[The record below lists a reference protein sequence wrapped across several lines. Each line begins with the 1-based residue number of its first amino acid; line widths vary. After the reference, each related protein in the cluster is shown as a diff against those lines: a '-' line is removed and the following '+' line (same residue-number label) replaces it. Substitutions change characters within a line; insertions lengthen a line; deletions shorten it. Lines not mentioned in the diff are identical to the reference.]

1 MARGK
6 SFQNE
11 IPPSR
16 INIRYVKDTG
26 RAQEK
31 VELPLKLLVLGDFTM
46 RDDDSLVED
55 RERVQVNASSF
66 DGYFKE
72 QELGLTFMVPNR
84 LSGLEDDDL
93 QVNLKF
99 DHINDFTPDKLV
111 ESVPELKKMLEVRQ
125 LLTDLKARVITNR
138 KFRMELDKLIA
149 KGKGDKD
156 HEKQQEM
163 RSALLEQLDR
173 LAPVPDIVKQGGDGE
188 PDA

>member
-1 MARGK
+1 MVRARHR

-26 RAQEK
+26 RAQEA

-46 RDDDSLVED
+46 QEDDSLVEE
-55 RERVQVNASSF
+55 RERVQVNANTF

-72 QELGLTFMVPNR
+72 QNLELTFNVPNK

-99 DHINDFTPDKLV
+99 DHINDFTPDQLV
-111 ESVPELKKMLEVRQ
+111 ENVPELKKMIEVRQ

-138 KFRMELDKLIA
+138 KFRMELDKLLA
-149 KGKGDKD
+149 KGKDDK
-156 HEKQQEM
+156 EQQEM
-163 RSALLEQLDR
+163 RSALLEQLDE
-173 LAPVPDIVKQGGDGE
+173 LAPVPSIVKGGEEDE
-188 PDA
+188 